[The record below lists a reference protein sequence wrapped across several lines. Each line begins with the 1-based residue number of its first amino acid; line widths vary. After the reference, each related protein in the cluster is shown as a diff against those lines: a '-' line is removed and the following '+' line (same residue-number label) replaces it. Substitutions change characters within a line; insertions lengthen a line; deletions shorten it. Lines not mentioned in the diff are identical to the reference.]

1 VARLRKLVE
10 KFLADP
16 PDLRFDEVRSLLAA
30 FGFIEVRA
38 SGSHHVF
45 RNEEGAMIVA
55 PRAGGSKVKR
65 GYVRRIVELLNL
77 ESWHA
82 EYRPWGR

>member
-10 KFLADP
+10 RFLADP

-30 FGFIEVRA
+30 FGFVEVRA

-45 RNEEGAMIVA
+45 RDAEGRMIVV
-55 PRAGGSKVKR
+55 PRSGGWRVKR
-65 GYVRRIVELLNL
+65 AYVRRIVELLNL
-77 ESWHA
+77 ETWHA

>member
-1 VARLRKLVE
+1 MARLRKLVE

-16 PDLRFDEVRSLLAA
+16 PDLRFDDVRSLLAA
-30 FGFIEVRA
+30 FGFLEVRA

-45 RNEEGAMIVA
+45 RNEAGAMIVV
-55 PRAGGSKVKR
+55 PRSGGTRVKR
-65 GYVRRIVELLNL
+65 GYVRRIVDLLNL
-77 ESWHA
+77 ETWHA